1 MAEYGYVGGEPTQAQ
16 GQNSGVFQVNDVIEL
31 IGLGKWSSP
40 VILDSIEFYVDASN
54 PSSYS
59 GSGTTWYDLS
69 PNGYDLTLT
78 NSPTYVSGDD
88 AHFDFNGTN
97 QYAIHSFVPS
107 IITNYPYFTTEVW
120 ARTDGNTS
128 STYHSIFQLQA
139 NNTSGGGAPA
149 IRTLNSS
156 STSVLD
162 CHFFNSSDV
171 IPTNAQ
177 IQSTTGMSTSAWRHI
192 CYTYDQANTR
202 LYINGSLET
211 TSGSVGSQTVD
222 GFELIQVGTGD
233 GRYLNGDVAIVRHYS
248 QTLSDAEVLANFNA
262 EKGKFGL

>member
-16 GQNSGVFQVNDVIEL
+16 GQNSGVFQVNDVLEL
-31 IGLGKWSSP
+31 MELGKWSSP
-40 VILDSIEFYVDASN
+40 VILDQIEFYVDASN

-88 AHFDFNGTN
+88 AHFDFNGSN
-97 QYAIHSFVPS
+97 QYAIRSMGGA
-107 IITNYPYFTTEVW
+107 ITNYTYFTVEVW
-120 ARTDGNTS
+120 ARTDGNTG
-128 STYHSIFQLQA
+128 STYHGIYQYNA
-139 NNTSGGGAPA
+139 DGTSGGGAPA
-149 IRTLNSS
+149 IRTLSNS

-162 CHFFNSSDV
+162 CHFYNTSNV
-171 IPTNAQ
+171 VPTNAQ

-222 GFELIQVGTGD
+222 TFDTIYVGVGD